1 MRAEDEIMAAA
12 YSRGHI
18 RASDNDRERVL
29 DMLKSAFV
37 QGRLNKDELEAR
49 LGQTLGSRTW
59 AELASVIADLPS
71 WPIARPP
78 AKPVRSPS
86 RRPMGMVV
94 RPVAGALSAVAVLT
108 LAGIGGMA
116 MRAAPEAQACRLFY
130 AWQNPAVVGT
140 SMLDAAAI
148 TASHGSDRNLTA
160 DLDTLLQ
167 AVRHFENAG
176 ARGAS
181 ATTRELDQE
190 QVAADST
197 HVGADC
203 TRY

>member
-12 YSRGHI
+12 ENRGRI

-29 DMLKSAFV
+29 DMLKTAFV
-37 QGRLNKDELEAR
+37 QGRLTKDELEAR

-59 AELASVIADLPS
+59 AELTSVIADLPS

-94 RPVAGALSAVAVLT
+94 RPLAGVLSAVAVLT

-116 MRAAPEAQACRLFY
+116 VRAAPQEQACRLFY
-130 AWQNPAVVGT
+130 GWQSSAVVGT
-140 SMLDAAAI
+140 YTLDEAVI
-148 TASHGSDRNLTA
+148 TAKHGSDGHLAT
-160 DLDTLLQ
+160 DLAALLQ

-176 ARGAS
+176 GPGSS
-181 ATTRELDQE
+181 ATTQELDQE
-190 QVAADST
+190 QVAAAST
-197 HVGADC
+197 QVGADC
-203 TRY
+203 TLY